1 MKFIDEK
8 GKLFGVINVVDL
20 IVIVLILSIIGGIGY
35 RVVSSRVNAS
45 GGNILGGEKEVYV
58 TLYAQQQIPEVADSI
73 KKGDKLVANNQY
85 TNAEVV
91 EVVDVQPAATVN
103 PNSDGQSVK
112 STHPLWKDITI
123 TIKDKVN
130 PSNVILKAGEQEI
143 RIGYPFIFKTQT
155 VEANSRITKIEIKD
169 AEE

>member
-45 GGNILGGEKEVYV
+45 GGNILGGEKELYV

-73 KKGDKLVANNQY
+73 KKGDKLVANNQ
-85 TNAEVV
+85 
-91 EVVDVQPAATVN
+91 
-103 PNSDGQSVK
+103 
-112 STHPLWKDITI
+112 
-123 TIKDKVN
+123 
-130 PSNVILKAGEQEI
+130 
-143 RIGYPFIFKTQT
+143 IGRAH
-155 VEANSRITKIEIKD
+155 V
-169 AEE
+169 